1 MAKTDN
7 IAIEIG
13 NLLEEYDLKGMRA
26 VEAAA
31 KEAAEVTARE
41 LQRTSPKR
49 KSGKGKGRYAKGW
62 RVKRMAAGTLV
73 SYVVYNGS
81 NPGLTHVLE
90 HGHVSRNQY
99 GSWGRVRAIPHIGP
113 AAEAGIQRF
122 ELGIRARLRKG

>member
-13 NLLEEYDLKGMRA
+13 NLLEEYDLKVMRA

-62 RVKRMAAGTLV
+62 RVKRLEVGSLV

-90 HGHVSRNQY
+90 HGHVSRTQY

>member
-13 NLLEEYDLKGMRA
+13 NLLEEYDLKVMRA

-62 RVKRMAAGTLV
+62 RVKRMEVGSLV

-99 GSWGRVRAIPHIGP
+99 GTWGRVRAIPHIGT

-122 ELGIRARLRKG
+122 ELGIRARLRR

>member
-13 NLLEEYDLKGMRA
+13 NLLEEYDLKVIKA
-26 VEAAA
+26 VEESA

-41 LQRTSPKR
+41 LHRSSPR
-49 KSGKGKGRYAKGW
+49 RARGKGRGKYAKGW
-62 RVKRMAAGTLV
+62 RVKRLEVGSLV

-90 HGHVSRNQY
+90 HGHVSRNQD
-99 GSWGRVRAIPHIGP
+99 GTWGRVSAIPHIGP

-122 ELGIRARLRKG
+122 ELGIRTRLRRG

>member
-13 NLLEEYDLKGMRA
+13 NLLEEHDLKVMRA

-41 LQRTSPKR
+41 LQRSSPRRAK
-49 KSGKGKGRYAKGW
+49 GKGKGRYAKGW
-62 RVKRMAAGTLV
+62 RVKRMEVGSLV

-99 GSWGRVRAIPHIGP
+99 GTWGRVRAIPHIGK

-122 ELGIRARLRKG
+122 ELGIRTRLRRG

>member
-1 MAKTDN
+1 MAKTNN

-13 NLLEEYDLKGMRA
+13 NLLDEYDLKVMRA

-49 KSGKGKGRYAKGW
+49 ESGKGKGRYAKGW
-62 RVKRMAAGTLV
+62 RVKRMEVGSLV
-73 SYVVYNGS
+73 SYIVYNGS

-113 AAEAGIQRF
+113 AAEAEIQRF

>member
-13 NLLEEYDLKGMRA
+13 NLLEEYDLKVMRA

-49 KSGKGKGRYAKGW
+49 ASGKGKGRYAKGW
-62 RVKRMAAGTLV
+62 RVKRMEVGSLV

-99 GSWGRVRAIPHIGP
+99 GAWGRVRAIPHIGP
-113 AAEAGIQRF
+113 AADAGIQRF